1 MPRAKGNDLCEIF
14 GYAPDDISET
24 ARKQWKSQEC
34 PFVGDTCIKH
44 SHPQDGKVV
53 IYGSCSVVNKTK
65 NGADEI
71 IVCAQRLYA
80 NDYETLKAVVRDATG
95 VRLPIFMANE
105 YSRLKREDQQPTDCV
120 VLLGRNSGKEIKLS
134 QPDVIQLSLD
144 WVMARI
150 VAGKLKLIIP
160 CEVQSA
166 DTTGNYRANWDAYS
180 KELSSIPDS
189 EHEMN
194 WANIWKRMIPQLI
207 LKGSIAATSGL
218 SKLGH
223 YFIVPDSVY
232 DRFGRLIGQVADVA
246 SPGKGVMSVMT
257 YKLGGPVPNGSTR
270 PLVLHRTMRMRTTEF
285 AKAFA
290 SGKQLTLGTQLDQ
303 QVAVALE
310 NL

>member
-80 NDYETLKAVVRDATG
+80 NDYETLKAVVSDATS
-95 VRLPIFMANE
+95 VQIPILLANE
-105 YSRLKREDQQPTDCV
+105 YSRLKRENQLPTDCI
-120 VLLGRNSGKEIKLS
+120 VLLGRNSGKEIQLS

-144 WVMARI
+144 WVMARM

-180 KELSSIPDS
+180 KELNSIPDS
-189 EHEMN
+189 EHGMN
-194 WANIWKRMIPQLI
+194 WANIWKRLIPQLI
-207 LKGSIAATSGL
+207 LKGSIAATSRL
-218 SKLGH
+218 SKRGH

-232 DRFGRLIGQVADVA
+232 DRFERLIGQVADVA

-257 YKLGGPVPNGSTR
+257 YRLGNPVPNGFTR
-270 PLVLHRTMRMRTTEF
+270 PLALHRTMRMRTTEF

-290 SGKQLTLGTQLDQ
+290 SGKQLPLGTQLDQ
-303 QVAVALE
+303 QVAIALE

>member
-1 MPRAKGNDLCEIF
+1 MTCARSLDTP
-14 GYAPDDISET
+14 PTTSQT

-44 SHPQDGKVV
+44 SHPQAGKVV
-53 IYGSCSVVNKTK
+53 IYGSCSVANKTK

-80 NDYETLKAVVRDATG
+80 NDYETLKTVVRDATG
-95 VRLPIFMANE
+95 VQLPILMANE
-105 YSRLKREDQQPTDCV
+105 YSRLKRENTLPTDFV
-120 VLLGRNSGKEIKLS
+120 VLLGRNSGKEIQLS

-180 KELSSIPDS
+180 KELNSIPDS
-189 EHEMN
+189 EHGMN
-194 WANIWKRMIPQLI
+194 WANIWKRLIPQLI
-207 LKGSIAATSGL
+207 LKGSIAATSRL
-218 SKLGH
+218 SKRGH
-223 YFIVPDSVY
+223 YFSVPDSVY
-232 DRFGRLIGQVADVA
+232 NRFERLIGQVADVA

-257 YKLGGPVPNGSTR
+257 YRLGNPVPNGSTR
-270 PLVLHRTMRMRTTEF
+270 PLALHRTMRMRTTEF

-290 SGKQLTLGTQLDQ
+290 SGKQLPLGTQLDQ
-303 QVAVALE
+303 QVAIALE